1 MSEAVTGTPQTATPT
16 SEQQT
21 QTNTHAN
28 ESQGS
33 GATPKAQGSTSEMV
47 AEAAKE
53 AVRKHKLK
61 VDGQEIEVDEDELK
75 RGYSH
80 QKAANKI
87 LQEGK
92 QAKKQAEQF
101 LNMLKDKGQ
110 VLTALKKLGY
120 DDKALRELSEEY
132 LTETLKYEMLDE
144 RERKLIET
152 EKKLRAYEEMEAR
165 QKKEAEETRLNE
177 MKKKFSEEYS
187 QKFVEALKESRLPAN
202 KTMVSEMA
210 KYIHRASK
218 IGFEM
223 TPQEAAK
230 LVREDVENAHRNLY
244 GDVDAET
251 LAKLLGEQGLQKLR
265 SYDVSRLKDPNAQLK
280 TPQEQAEPQVRKRDH
295 SKRMTPQEWR
305 MFNRGK

>member
-21 QTNTHAN
+21 QANTQAN

>member
-21 QTNTHAN
+21 QTNTQAN
-28 ESQGS
+28 EPQGS